1 MLLLANKIWP
11 KFLGAVS
18 PSNFSEY
25 KKNQIKYLGLFIFS
39 GSPLNSEEYSEN
51 ILDAETLQEFVK
63 SISKEQR
70 LKLASPC
77 KAGGGMRGDPP
88 LASPPGGGGGGKE
101 NLSKT
106 RVANTL
112 KASKRVKLINIKT
125 NEILLFDSRGETARY
140 LQELN
145 TDFKCSAGTVSDG

>member
-77 KAGGGMRGDPP
+77 KAGGGDAGGPP
-88 LASPPGGGGGGKE
+88 PCIPPGGGGKE